1 MENPINFMI
10 RPQLAILLQ
19 RANDIT
25 GKDKVTKKD
34 PSSGKTTQIFT
45 CDPYCWVRFY
55 DRNEKLL
62 YEEKTEVLKET
73 TNPQW
78 NYKIE
83 PFENFAIQ
91 EETKDKLQGQLSN
104 IQIQLFGS
112 SRFLDE
118 FLGQVVLATEGKDKI
133 ILDDETHPLETKKK
147 KGGGIETMPGNLV
160 ITFRYKTGQQLEREA
175 KEAKELAIKKRKKK
189 KKRQKKNWK
198 KN

>member
-19 RANDIT
+19 RANDIP

-55 DRNEKLL
+55 DKNDKLL

-104 IQIQLFGS
+104 IQIQLYGS

-133 ILDDETHPLETKKK
+133 ILDDETIPLETKKK
-147 KGGGIETMPGNLV
+147 K
-160 ITFRYKTGQQLEREA
+160 RR
-175 KEAKELAIKKRKKK
+175 
-189 KKRQKKNWK
+189 
-198 KN
+198 